1 VTNKTFMIYPLMKS
15 YYSTTPRRP
24 WFES

>member
-1 VTNKTFMIYPLMKS
+1 MIYPLMKS